1 MSTRAAE
8 LARGLSA
15 VNDELLALLERAS
28 PEQWRRQT
36 ADEGELRSVGVIAQH
51 VAIAHTRI
59 ARRVEAFAHAQPVPA
74 REPQLFDARNAQQA
88 RDNPDPDQRQTL
100 DLLQRNGAAAAALVA
115 SLGDAELART
125 ASEDPGAEVL
135 TTEQVIELRLIGHV
149 RSHLAT
155 IRSAFESV

>member
-1 MSTRAAE
+1 MSSRARD
-8 LARGLSA
+8 LARELST

-28 PEQWRRQT
+28 SEQWRRQT
-36 ADEGELRSVGVIAQH
+36 ADEGEVRSVGVVAYH

-59 ARRVEAFAHAQPVPA
+59 ARRVEAFATGQPVPA

-88 RDNPDPDQRQTL
+88 RDNPEPDQRETL
-100 DLLQRNGAAAAALVA
+100 ALLQRNGVAAAALVA
-115 SLGDAELART
+115 GLSDAALART

-155 IRSAFESV
+155 IRSALESA